1 MNEPAG
7 FNVARLLES
16 RQEELL
22 NVWMS
27 EVLSRWKRHYPQA
40 VDEETLRRQSRQ
52 LLDEIRKLSTS
63 LPDESWEPAPDGTL
77 STLLHGIST
86 QRAKQGF
93 RPTDIALYLVSLKRV
108 LLRGLLG
115 DDAAQSPIAP
125 GVLLPVIERLENVI
139 DRLILLLYEAYAETR
154 ERIIAQQ
161 SLSLLEL
168 STPVV
173 RLWDRM
179 VMVPLIGVVD
189 TLRARQTTER
199 LLEAIAK
206 YEATVAILDVT
217 GVPVLDTSVAGHL
230 MKTIAAAQMLG
241 ARVVMTGISPDG
253 AQTLIKLGVNFSEV
267 ATRATLRAGIA
278 EGLLMVGKRIVP
290 VRDAPQ

>member
-1 MNEPAG
+1 MNEPIG
-7 FNVARLLES
+7 FNLSRLLES
-16 RQEELL
+16 RREELL
-22 NVWMS
+22 NAWTS
-27 EVLSRWKRHYPQA
+27 EVLSRWRKHYPQA
-40 VDEETLRRQSRQ
+40 IDEDTLRRQSRQ
-52 LLDEIRKLSTS
+52 LLDEIRKLFDA
-63 LPDESWEPAPDGTL
+63 LPDESWEPAPDGAL

-93 RPTDIALYLVSLKRV
+93 KPTDLALYLVSLKRV
-108 LLRGLLG
+108 LLRGLF
-115 DDAAQSPIAP
+115 DDNTVPKPIVP
-125 GVLLPVIERLENVI
+125 STLLPVIERVENVI
-139 DRLILLLYEAYAETR
+139 DRLVLLLYEAYVETR

-206 YEATVAILDVT
+206 YEATVAIIDVT

-241 ARVVMTGISPDG
+241 ARVVMTGISPEG
-253 AQTLIKLGVNFSEV
+253 AQTLIKLGVDFSQV

-278 EGLLMVGKRIVP
+278 EGLLLVGKRIVS

>member
-1 MNEPAG
+1 MNESVG
-7 FNVARLLES
+7 FELSRWLES
-16 RQEELL
+16 RREELL
-22 NVWMS
+22 NAWMS
-27 EVLSRWKRHYPQA
+27 EVLSRWKKHYPQA
-40 VDEETLRRQSRQ
+40 VDEETLRRQSRE
-52 LLDEIRKLSTS
+52 LLDEIRGVFAS
-63 LPDESWEPAPDGTL
+63 LPGDSWEPAPGGPL

-93 RPTDIALYLVSLKRV
+93 KPTDTAFYLVSLKRV
-108 LLRGLLG
+108 LARGLFG
-115 DDAAQSPIAP
+115 DGAAQGAVAP
-125 GVLLPVIERLENVI
+125 GKLLSVIESVETVF
-139 DRLILLLYEAYAETR
+139 DRLTLLLHEAYVETR

-173 RLWDRM
+173 RLWDQM

-189 TLRARQTTER
+189 TLRARQITER

-267 ATRATLRAGIA
+267 VTRATLRAGIA
-278 EGLLMVGKRIVP
+278 EGLLLVGKRIVA